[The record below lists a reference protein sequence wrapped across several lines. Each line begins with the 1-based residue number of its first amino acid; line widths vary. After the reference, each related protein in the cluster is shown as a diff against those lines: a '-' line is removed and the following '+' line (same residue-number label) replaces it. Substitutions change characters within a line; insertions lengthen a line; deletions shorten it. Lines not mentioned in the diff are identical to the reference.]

1 MLQPD
6 IADWLVRHPMKNV
19 VVRGTGKS
27 AQTEGVSI
35 FGKTGTA
42 QKPDPETGGYS
53 DTRHVCS
60 FVCGAPAENPRFLV
74 LVMVDEPTAD
84 GLHYGGTVA
93 APTASKLLKF
103 TLDRLPYLSHRMT
116 VQPEHDLPARL

>member
-1 MLQPD
+1 
-6 IADWLVRHPMKNV
+6 MKGV
-19 VVRGTGKS
+19 VERGTAKAGRIS
-27 AQTEGVSI
+27 GLSI

-42 QKPDPETGGYS
+42 QKPDQETGGYS

-60 FVCGAPAENPRFLV
+60 FVCGAPAENPQVLV

-93 APTASKLLKF
+93 APTASKLLQF
-103 TLDRLPYLSHRMT
+103 ALRRLPQLSGRMT
-116 VQPEHDLPARL
+116 IRPEHDLPATLE